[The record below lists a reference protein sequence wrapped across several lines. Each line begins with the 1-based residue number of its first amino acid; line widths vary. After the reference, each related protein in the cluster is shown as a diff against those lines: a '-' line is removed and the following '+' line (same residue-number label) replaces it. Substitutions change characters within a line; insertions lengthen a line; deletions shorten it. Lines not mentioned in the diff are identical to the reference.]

1 MNPGGT
7 ALDHATDAG
16 KPPVLRKFSITSML
30 VVTTLFALMFALLG
44 GMLRNDATPLRPVY
58 VLASLLAPTAA
69 PVVVWVLGR
78 FQSAE

>member
-1 MNPGGT
+1 MSTRETSVGRVT
-7 ALDHATDAG
+7 EATES
-16 KPPVLRKFSITSML
+16 PILRRYSITSLL

-69 PVVVWVLGR
+69 PVVVWIVGR
-78 FQSAE
+78 FRSAR